1 MQALRLAF
9 SGYNVDEQQLALYA
23 FDKPNGTY
31 FMSAALP
38 FDHPFN
44 QSPAIQAADLNKVQL
59 THEEQTLII
68 MLLRDMDE
76 PTYKGRVIFRDSILE
91 KYMATMTQTPD

>member
-1 MQALRLAF
+1 MK
-9 SGYNVDEQQLALYA
+9 EI
-23 FDKPNGTY
+23 P
-31 FMSAALP
+31 LP

-44 QSPAIQAADLNKVQL
+44 QRPAIQAADLNKVQL
-59 THEEQTLII
+59 THEEQTLIM

-91 KYMATMTQTPD
+91 KYMATMNPTPD

>member
-1 MQALRLAF
+1 MEHF
-9 SGYNVDEQQLALYA
+9 
-23 FDKPNGTY
+23 T
-31 FMSAALP
+31 LP

-44 QSPAIQAADLNKVQL
+44 QRPAIQAADLNKVQL

-91 KYMATMTQTPD
+91 KYMATMTKTPD

>member
-1 MQALRLAF
+1 MQHF
-9 SGYNVDEQQLALYA
+9 S
-23 FDKPNGTY
+23 
-31 FMSAALP
+31 LP
-38 FDHPFN
+38 FDHPFLR
-44 QSPAIQAADLNKVQL
+44 PAIRAADLNKVQL

-91 KYMATMTQTPD
+91 KYMSTMSPAPD